1 MPTHN
6 ITSTS
11 ENRQKRRA
19 LYRMA
24 AWLAVIT
31 IAYNL
36 LEGAVSVFFGMEDET
51 LALFGFGMDSFV
63 EVISGAGILHMVMRI
78 SSNIASGSVS
88 SGGGGGGG
96 GGGGNGAPDRF
107 EATALKITGG
117 AFYLLAAGL
126 VATAALALIGGHAPI
141 TTFWGVVVSLVSI
154 VTMWLLIRFKVKVGR
169 ALGSAAIL
177 ADAQC
182 TRVCFYLS
190 IVLLASGLGYEFTGM
205 GGVDALGAAVIAV
218 FAYREG
224 RESFGKARGEGCD
237 CDSEPGGPGGG

>member
-1 MPTHN
+1 METLD
-6 ITSTS
+6 ISTAT
-11 ENRQKRRA
+11 EKRRA
-19 LYRMA
+19 LYRVV

-36 LEGAVSVFFGMEDET
+36 LEGAVSVYFGMADET

-78 SSNIASGSVS
+78 SSNVAASG
-88 SGGGGGGG
+88 
-96 GGGGNGAPDRF
+96 NGDPDRF
-107 EATALKITGG
+107 EATALHITGS
-117 AFYLLAAGL
+117 AFYLLTAGL
-126 VATAALALIGGHAPI
+126 VATAALALIGGHAPV
-141 TTFWGVVVSLVSI
+141 TTFWGVVVSIVSI
-154 VTMWLLIRFKVKVGR
+154 VTMWLLIHFKVKVGR

-190 IVLLASGLGYEFTGM
+190 IVLLASSLGYELTGL
-205 GGVDALGAAVIAV
+205 GGLDALGALVIAV

-224 RESFGKARGEGCD
+224 RESFGKARGEGCACD
-237 CDSEPGGPGGG
+237 CDEDCEPGPGGSGGG